1 MDKLD
6 SARVIIVEAIATLE
20 NAIEAL
26 MPAQAPGSTQPDVG
40 QAAEQI
46 RTIGEH
52 LLQHAQAVE
61 AALEQLDHDD
71 S

>member
-6 SARVIIVEAIATLE
+6 SDRVIIVEAITTLE

-26 MPAQAPGSTQPDVG
+26 MPAQAPGSTRDDIRQGAD
-40 QAAEQI
+40 QL
-46 RTIGEH
+46 RTIAEH